1 MTLHMAP
8 RAKPVARGL
17 MMLAALAAASLL
29 FVYVQVL
36 DGAVRQGE
44 LGRIVMAEH
53 ARSTWRCNALPLDAE
68 RKKCLLRLSASKREV
83 L

>member
-1 MTLHMAP
+1 MTLHITP
-8 RAKPVARGL
+8 RANPVALGL

-29 FVYVQVL
+29 YGYVQVL

-44 LGRIVMAEH
+44 LARIVMAEH
-53 ARSTWRCNALPLDAE
+53 VRSTWRCNALPLDAE
-68 RKKCLLRLSASKREV
+68 RKKCMLKLSAPLRKV

>member
-8 RAKPVARGL
+8 PANPVARGL
-17 MMLAALAAASLL
+17 MMLAALAAAGLL
-29 FVYVQVL
+29 FAYVQVL

-44 LGRIVMAEH
+44 LGRMAMAEH